1 MVTNLVAITFSI
13 FIVIGI
19 NRLNLPKFSVLS
31 AIKRNNVVVSGNG
44 ENVMMFA
51 HGFGCD
57 QNMWRYV
64 YPAFQDNYKIV
75 LFDHVG
81 AGNSDLS
88 AYSFKK
94 YDKLEGY
101 AEDIVEIARELNLK
115 NAIFVGHSVSAV
127 MGIIAADMAPDIFKS
142 LILISPSPSYI
153 NQEDYV
159 GGFTKSEIDELL
171 ESLNNNH
178 LGWSMAMAP
187 VIMGNPEREELGNEL
202 ANSFCKT
209 DPEIAKHFAKTTFLT
224 DKRDILQHTK
234 IPVLILQCSSDVIA
248 PIEVGHFMHNQITD
262 SQLVVMKATG
272 HCPNLSAPEETI
284 SAISNFLND

>member
-1 MVTNLVAITFSI
+1 M
-13 FIVIGI
+13 
-19 NRLNLPKFSVLS
+19 S
-31 AIKRNNVVVSGNG
+31 AIKRNNVVINGNG
-44 ENVMMFA
+44 ENVIMFA

-64 YPAFQDNYKIV
+64 YPAFQDNYTTV

-88 AYSFKK
+88 AYSFQK
-94 YDKLEGY
+94 YDELEGY
-101 AEDIVEIARELNLK
+101 AEDIVEIAKELNIK
-115 NAIFVGHSVSAV
+115 DAVFVGHSVSAI
-127 MGIIAADMAPDIFKS
+127 MGLIAANKAPDIFKS
-142 LILISPSPSYI
+142 LILIGPSPSYI
-153 NQEDYV
+153 NQGDYI
-159 GGFTKSEIDELL
+159 GGFSSSEIDELL
-171 ESLNNNH
+171 ESMNNNH

-187 VIMGNPEREELGNEL
+187 VIMGNPEREELGKEL

-234 IPVLILQCSSDVIA
+234 VPVLILQCSNDIIA
-248 PIEVGHFMHNQITD
+248 PLEVGHYVHKQIEN
-262 SQLVVMKATG
+262 SKLVVMKATG

-284 SAISNFLND
+284 AAIRSFLND

>member
-1 MVTNLVAITFSI
+1 MI
-13 FIVIGI
+13 
-19 NRLNLPKFSVLS
+19 
-31 AIKRNNVVVSGNG
+31 SGNG
-44 ENVMMFA
+44 DNVMMFA

-57 QNMWRYV
+57 QNMWRYI
-64 YPAFQDNYKIV
+64 YPAFQDNYQTI

-94 YDKLEGY
+94 YDRLEGY
-101 AEDIVEIARELNLK
+101 AEDIVEIARELK
-115 NAIFVGHSVSAV
+115 IKDIIFVGHSVS
-127 MGIIAADMAPDIFKS
+127 GIIGLIAAEIAPDLFKS
-142 LILISPSPSYI
+142 IILISPSPSYI

-159 GGFTKSEIDELL
+159 GGFSRSEIDELL

-187 VIMGNPEREELGNEL
+187 VIMGNPERKELGNEL

-209 DPEIAKHFAKTTFLT
+209 DPEIAKHFARTTFLT
-224 DKRDILQHTK
+224 DKRDMLQNTK
-234 IPVLILQCSSDVIA
+234 IPVLILQCSNDVIA
-248 PIEVGHFMHNQITD
+248 PVEVGHYMHNQIPD
-262 SQLVVMKATG
+262 SKLVVMKATG

-284 SAISNFLND
+284 SAISSFLND